1 MENAEVWTLGLC
13 ICAAAIGIA
22 EKLLPE
28 GNVRSAVYFVMG
40 LMVISC
46 FLSPIGEIPE
56 AEFVLPEQEVRTD
69 WLNRTTQEMFGQKVS
84 LIVGSYL
91 ESKDIVTKKIE
102 VYTDIDSQ
110 GSIYIDKVRITL
122 DSGYKDRI
130 DEICGS
136 IKRDLGIDPDVVIR

>member
-1 MENAEVWTLGLC
+1 
-13 ICAAAIGIA
+13 
-22 EKLLPE
+22 
-28 GNVRSAVYFVMG
+28 
-40 LMVISC
+40 
-46 FLSPIGEIPE
+46 
-56 AEFVLPEQEVRTD
+56 
-69 WLNRTTQEMFGQKVS
+69 MFGQKVS

>member
-1 MENAEVWTLGLC
+1 MDAGTLHLRSGDRYSRKASARRKCSKRCLFC
-13 ICAAAIGIA
+13 NGTDGY
-22 EKLLPE
+22 KL
-28 GNVRSAVYFVMG
+28 
-40 LMVISC
+40 